1 MQQRYQVKVA
11 EMPQKPKRKL
21 PLYIPR
27 IMTDLMWA
35 TTKDSTSIHFGFG
48 HKCHKHGRLFD
59 LEHVRTCS
67 ELTGCPDIAKYA
79 QMLNG
84 DTNIRL
90 WNQEV
95 LADAIL
101 QYTQLAVQLANLT
114 ARNLASLVH
123 TPSKK
128 KAPTG
133 NKRGRPRATEVIAK
147 TNHKVDDFFRKKAP
161 QVNSDRPM

>member
-1 MQQRYQVKVA
+1 M
-11 EMPQKPKRKL
+11 EMPPRPRRKL

-67 ELTGCPDIAKYA
+67 ELSGYPDIGKYA
-79 QMLNG
+79 PMLMG
-84 DTNIRL
+84 DTKIRL
-90 WNQEV
+90 WKQEV
-95 LADAIL
+95 LADCIL

-114 ARNLASLVH
+114 PKNLATLVH
-123 TPSKK
+123 TLQ
-128 KAPTG
+128 
-133 NKRGRPRATEVIAK
+133 RRRPLQATREAG
-147 TNHKVDDFFRKKAP
+147 P
-161 QVNSDRPM
+161 RPPR

>member
-1 MQQRYQVKVA
+1 
-11 EMPQKPKRKL
+11 MPQKPKRKL

-79 QMLNG
+79 RMIKEG
-84 DTNIRL
+84 GNIRQ
-90 WNQEV
+90 WDQEV
-95 LADAIL
+95 LADAIV
-101 QYTQLAVQLANLT
+101 QYTQLALQLANMT
-114 ARNLASLVH
+114 AKADDHAHKREQMAVDLRKSKRQDLI
-123 TPSKK
+123 SKK
-128 KAPTG
+128 RQDMALNQILQEG
-133 NKRGRPRATEVIAK
+133 AGYSE
-147 TNHKVDDFFRKKAP
+147 
-161 QVNSDRPM
+161 

>member
-1 MQQRYQVKVA
+1 
-11 EMPQKPKRKL
+11 MPQKPKRKL

-27 IMTDLMWA
+27 IMSDLMWA

-67 ELTGCPDIAKYA
+67 ELTGCPDISKYA
-79 QMLNG
+79 QMLKG

-95 LADAIL
+95 LADVIL

-114 ARNLASLVH
+114 ARN
-123 TPSKK
+123 
-128 KAPTG
+128 
-133 NKRGRPRATEVIAK
+133 
-147 TNHKVDDFFRKKAP
+147 
-161 QVNSDRPM
+161 